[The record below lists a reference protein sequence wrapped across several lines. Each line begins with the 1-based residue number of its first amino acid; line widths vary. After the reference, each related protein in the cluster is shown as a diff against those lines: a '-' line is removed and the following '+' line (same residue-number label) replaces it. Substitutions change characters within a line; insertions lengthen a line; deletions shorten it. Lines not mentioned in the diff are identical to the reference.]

1 MNGFFDNL
9 VYWHWWVFAVVLII
23 LEILT
28 PGAFFLWLSV
38 AASIVGLILLIIPDI
53 SWELQLIL
61 FSLIS
66 VLAIA
71 IANIWFKRNP
81 IKSSK
86 PSLNQ
91 REDDLIGKVFEV
103 EQAIINGSGRVIV
116 GESTWKANGPNSKKG
131 TLVRV
136 IRVDGAELFVE
147 PVQ

>member
-9 VYWHWWVFAVVLII
+9 VYWHWWIFAVVLII

-38 AASIVGLILLIIPDI
+38 AASIVGVILLIIPDI

-66 VLAIA
+66 VSAIA
-71 IANIWFKRNP
+71 LANFWFKRNP
-81 IKSSK
+81 IKSTK

-91 REDDLIGKVFEV
+91 REDELIGKVFEV
-103 EQAIINGSGRVIV
+103 EQAIVNGSGRVKV

-147 PVQ
+147 PV